1 MKPVEPTE
9 TPPELRLLAQL
20 VVKQGVSLG
29 GLPAV
34 QLAWALAFVWAG
46 LPSGTHSE
54 AGINRALQAQL
65 AGPAAF
71 MHTDHVELRRWL
83 VDAGWL
89 QRDGYGRAYQRVAPH
104 ELRADLQPLAH
115 LLRGLE
121 TASWAQDRRAA
132 LAETRAA
139 RRAAWDQ
146 RAAGVGG

>member
-1 MKPVEPTE
+1 MKPAEPTE
-9 TPPELRLLAQL
+9 TPPELHLLAQL

-46 LPSGTHSE
+46 LPSGTHNE
-54 AGINRALQAQL
+54 AGINQALKAQL
-65 AGPAAF
+65 TGPSAF
-71 MHTDHVELRRWL
+71 MDTDHVELRRWL

-89 QRDGYGRAYQRVAPH
+89 QRDGYGRAYQRVALD
-104 ELRADLQPLAH
+104 ELPAVLQPLARV
-115 LLRGLE
+115 LQGLE
-121 TASWAQDRRAA
+121 TATWAQGRRAA

-146 RAAGVGG
+146 RSAGAGG